1 MSLIDDALKRA
12 QAADEAASRSA
23 DRPWIPTPMP
33 DPAIA
38 RRRALARWA
47 GIVGAVAVAV
57 ALGAWLVARIAP
69 EESTRAASRRPTEP
83 VPASAFPATTPTP
96 DAVSLATPVV
106 VAPPAARLPG
116 GGLTPL
122 PTRRPRP
129 TPAAPAAAEPAPEAP
144 ESSAA
149 APPSTSAPPPRPREA
164 AGGRTYAGSATV
176 PGGARIELGG
186 IVWSETE
193 PRALVND
200 RILGVGS
207 YVEGWSI
214 RTIEEDRVVLEKDG
228 ATITITV
235 K

>member
-12 QAADEAASRSA
+12 QAADEAAARSA
-23 DRPWIPTPMP
+23 ERPWTPTPMP

-38 RRRALARWA
+38 RRRSLVRWA
-47 GIVGAVAVAV
+47 GIVGAVAVAAAV
-57 ALGAWLVARIAP
+57 GAWLVARIAP
-69 EESTRAASRRPTEP
+69 EVSTRMPSRRPTEP
-83 VPASAFPATTPTP
+83 VPAAAVSAAMPTP
-96 DAVSLATPVV
+96 DAVALATPVV
-106 VAPPAARLPG
+106 VAPPASVARALE
-116 GGLTPL
+116 LTHAPA
-122 PTRRPRP
+122 RRSRP
-129 TPAAPAAAEPAPEAP
+129 TPAAPLAAAAEP
-144 ESSAA
+144 SDGSAA
-149 APPSTSAPPPRPREA
+149 APVPPPLASPKSARGA
-164 AGGRTYAGSATV
+164 SGGRTYAGAATV

-200 RILGVGS
+200 RILGVGA

-235 K
+235 R

>member
-12 QAADEAASRSA
+12 QAADEAAARSA
-23 DRPWIPTPMP
+23 ERPWIPTPMP

-47 GIVGAVAVAV
+47 AIVGAVAVV
-57 ALGAWLVARIAP
+57 AAAGAWLATRIAP
-69 EESTRAASRRPTEP
+69 GFSMPGPSRRPTEA
-83 VPASAFPATTPTP
+83 VPAAAVAAAAPTP

-106 VAPPAARLPG
+106 VPPPAAASRRAAAE
-116 GGLTPL
+116 LTP
-122 PTRRPRP
+122 PPARRPRP
-129 TPAAPAAAEPAPEAP
+129 TPAAAAEPPAEG
-144 ESSAA
+144 AA
-149 APPSTSAPPPRPREA
+149 GAPPPAPGPKPPRESS
-164 AGGRTYAGSATV
+164 GGRTYAGSATV

-214 RTIEEDRVVLEKDG
+214 KTIEEDRVVLEKDG

>member
-12 QAADEAASRSA
+12 QAADEAAARSA
-23 DRPWIPTPMP
+23 ERPWIPTPMP

-47 GIVGAVAVAV
+47 GIAGAVALVTA
-57 ALGAWLVARIAP
+57 AGAWLATRIAP
-69 EESTRAASRRPTEP
+69 GVPTRTASLRPTEP
-83 VPASAFPATTPTP
+83 VPAAVFLAATPTP
-96 DAVSLATPVV
+96 DAVALATPVV
-106 VAPPAARLPG
+106 VAPPAARFPG
-116 GGLTPL
+116 AGLAPPT
-122 PTRRPRP
+122 TRRPRP
-129 TPAAPAAAEPAPEAP
+129 TPAAPAASEPPSEAP

-149 APPSTSAPPPRPREA
+149 ASAPAPAPPPRPREA
-164 AGGRTYAGSATV
+164 SGGRTYAGSANV

-200 RILGVGS
+200 RVLGVGS

-214 RTIEEDRVVLEKDG
+214 KTIQEDRVVLEKDG
-228 ATITITV
+228 AAITITV

>member
-1 MSLIDDALKRA
+1 VSLIDDALKRA
-12 QAADEAASRSA
+12 QAADEAAARTA
-23 DRPWIPTPMP
+23 DRPWTPTPMP

-38 RRRALARWA
+38 RRRAIARWA
-47 GIVGAVAVAV
+47 GILAAVAVAA

-69 EESTRAASRRPTEP
+69 EASRVPAPRPTA
-83 VPASAFPATTPTP
+83 PALSAAIPAVSPTP
-96 DAVSLATPVV
+96 DAIALATPVV
-106 VAPPAARLPG
+106 VAPPRAAVARASET
-116 GGLTPL
+116 TPV

-129 TPAAPAAAEPAPEAP
+129 TAVPEVASLPAVDGGPAA
-144 ESSAA
+144 AA
-149 APPSTSAPPPRPREA
+149 APPPPPRPPREA
-164 AGGRTYAGSATV
+164 SGGRTYAGAATL

-200 RILGVGS
+200 RILGTGG

-214 RTIEEDRVVLEKDG
+214 RTIEEDRIVLEKDG
-228 ATITITV
+228 ATVTITV

>member
-1 MSLIDDALKRA
+1 VSLIDDALKRA
-12 QAADEAASRSA
+12 QAADDAAARSA
-23 DRPWIPTPMP
+23 ERPWTPTPMP

-47 GIVGAVAVAV
+47 GIAGAVAILA
-57 ALGAWLVARIAP
+57 AAGAWLAKRIAP
-69 EESTRAASRRPTEP
+69 DVSARTVSLRPTDP
-83 VPASAFPATTPTP
+83 VPAAVLPAATVTP
-96 DAVSLATPVV
+96 DAVALATPVV
-106 VAPPAARLPG
+106 VAPPAARLSAG
-116 GGLTPL
+116 SLTPP

-129 TPAAPAAAEPAPEAP
+129 TPVAPAAAESPPEAP
-144 ESSAA
+144 EGSV
-149 APPSTSAPPPRPREA
+149 APPAPTPAPPPRPREA

-176 PGGARIELGG
+176 PGGARIEVGG

-214 RTIEEDRVVLEKDG
+214 KTIEEDRVVLEKDG
-228 ATITITV
+228 SAITITV
-235 K
+235 R